1 MDLTGLHEELGRCL
15 ELDEENLNLK
25 RELKEEKAM
34 RADFERRCKTAERDL
49 KKLRTKDKSHLT
61 YDLESQLLQRSA
73 VIRYEATQRGK
84 FKVSLRLGRQ
94 STNILTE
101 MIFDPEDKKAR
112 PLREV
117 VEKALA
123 AGR

>member
-15 ELDEENLNLK
+15 ALDEENLNLK

-34 RADFERRCKTAERDL
+34 RADFERRCKAAERDL

-101 MIFDPEDKKAR
+101 MLFDPEDKKAR